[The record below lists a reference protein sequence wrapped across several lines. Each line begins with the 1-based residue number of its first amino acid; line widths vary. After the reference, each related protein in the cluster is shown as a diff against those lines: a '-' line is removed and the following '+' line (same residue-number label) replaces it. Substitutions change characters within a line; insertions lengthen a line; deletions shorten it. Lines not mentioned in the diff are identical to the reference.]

1 MIYLTEGNIPLNA
14 AYDDNITQEANST
27 YQLLFKFPT
36 NNLLWQ
42 RLREETF
49 LTADDLHGEQDFVIF
64 EVEKHHGYIQ
74 VYANQVMT
82 LLNNYVIGPL
92 ALDRVSGST
101 ALSQF
106 AGSITRDNP
115 FSFFSDIEDRHTF
128 NIGPKNAMEAFA
140 KDKHSI
146 IGQWGGDL
154 VRHGYQVRL
163 LKNGGSENESLFM
176 YRKNLSS
183 YQHKTSTKSLKT
195 RITFISKVKGEEEKA
210 PDRNL
215 SVVVDSQLINKY
227 NQIYEAVI
235 EVNNQDVKDEA
246 SLREYG
252 KQYFRTTFCDMLED
266 SIEIDVI
273 GQSDVPVQMFDV
285 VGVFHEF
292 YNMDV
297 RKKITK
303 YTYSPMAKKL
313 KSIGFGQFQSGLAN
327 AIGNV
332 VSDAVKGE
340 TQQFQSNFERQL
352 ARELKNADLAF
363 EKQKEE
369 LVNQFTDEVNAIK
382 AKAEENKK
390 KLSDEINRRFQEFNP
405 SGFEEANN
413 KAEEALRKVGAN
425 ADLVEE
431 AKRIATEN
439 ARDLN
444 AFKTSTQKEREKLS
458 DELKRYSREESENKL
473 TEIREVLASGYVSKR
488 TYTEDAEGTRQRLEA
503 ITQDNKSK
511 LAEYKQTV
519 DGQFTKLSSQIAD
532 KVDRLDF
539 QQIKETSLI
548 YERILGRTDSNVASN
563 IARMTLTSELFEV
576 EVGKRFSNLT
586 NLFYA
591 PTKIPKYISSVAS
604 DNHLKRVSWVDHD
617 GIRINY
623 TDSMSGWLGV
633 MFPLTKKFVKQG
645 ESLGYRIEIAV
656 DKVPKD
662 GRVLIQLLDNTT
674 NLGMYYNSQIKLT
687 KTGNQVF
694 TGYLDIPRTG
704 ELNEYSLRFTL
715 TSPGN
720 IVIHKPMVIDKRII
734 PEEFVDST
742 DYNNEYNRVT
752 MSLLQDSFAI
762 KALNSAGD
770 IIAGINVGA
779 NGNNRIVGKATHISG
794 DTLID
799 NAVIKSAM
807 IDKLKT
813 VNFEAGSVT
822 TTILGAEAVTAEKVK
837 FDTAFIQKLVSQ
849 QAFINELFAKQAT
862 ITKVQSIDIT
872 GEHVRGG
879 RISSINGNTTF
890 DLQTGWLE
898 MNGYG
903 VGIKNRFPGR
913 PLQYLTFGAGTING
927 VNGTYTAL
935 LSNRNGLQKMD
946 HTSAGIQIWNGRTGS
961 NVETA
966 ITFYGQTM
974 DFMQSGQDGV
984 SSLSINATNR
994 QITGVEEIV
1003 IKGVSLSK
1011 ILDDIYDNFR
1021 NLGAVAGNYSRGY
1034 YSRWR

>member
-1 MIYLTEGNIPLNA
+1 MIYLTDGNIPLNA
-14 AYDDNITQEANST
+14 AYADEIVQIDRNT
-27 YQLLFKFPT
+27 YQLTFKFPT
-36 NNLLWQ
+36 NNVLWQ

-64 EVEKHHGYIQ
+64 EVEKQHGYIQ

-82 LLNNYVIGPL
+82 LLNHYVVNPIN
-92 ALDRVSGST
+92 LDRATGST
-101 ALSQF
+101 ALSRF

-115 FSFFSDIEDRHTF
+115 FSFFSDIDDRHTF
-128 NIGPKNAMEAFA
+128 NTDTKNAMEVLT

-146 IGQWGGDL
+146 LGQWGGDL

-176 YRKNLSS
+176 YKKNLSS

-195 RITFISKVKGEEEKA
+195 RITFKTTVKGEGENADDKHYK
-210 PDRNL
+210 
-215 SVVVDSQLINKY
+215 VVVDSPLINKY
-227 NQIYEAVI
+227 SQIYETAI
-235 EVNNQDVKDEA
+235 EVNDQDVKDEA

-252 KQYFRTTFCDMLED
+252 KQYFRTTLCDMLED

-273 GQSDVPVQMFDV
+273 GQSDVPVQIFDI
-285 VGVFHEF
+285 VGVYHE
-292 YNMDV
+292 YYDLDV

-303 YTYSPMAKKL
+303 YNYSPMGKKL
-313 KSIGFGQFQSGLAN
+313 KRIGFGEFKSGLAN

-352 ARELKNADLAF
+352 ARELKNADRAF

-369 LVNQFTDEVNAIK
+369 LVNQFTDEVNSIK

-405 SGFEEANN
+405 SGFEEAKA
-413 KAEEALRKVGAN
+413 KAEEALQKAGAN

-431 AKRIATEN
+431 AKRIAADN

-473 TEIREVLASGYVSKR
+473 TEIREVLASNYVSKR
-488 TYTEDAEGTRQRLEA
+488 TYVEDAEGTRQRLEA

-539 QQIKETSLI
+539 QQVKETSQI

-563 IARMTLTSELFEV
+563 IARMALTSELFEV

-591 PTKIPKYISSVAS
+591 PTAIPKYISSVAT
-604 DNHLKRVSWVDHD
+604 DKHLERVRWGDHD

-633 MFPLTKKFVKQG
+633 RFPLTKKFVKQG

-656 DKVPKD
+656 DKVPRD

-674 NLGMYYNSQIKLT
+674 SLGMYYNSQITLT

-813 VNFEAGSVT
+813 ANFEAGSVT

-837 FDTAFIQKLVSQ
+837 FDTAFIKKLVSQ
-849 QAFINELFAKQAT
+849 QAFINELFAQRAT
-862 ITKVQSIDIT
+862 ITQVQSIDIT

-946 HTSAGIQIWNGRTGS
+946 NTSAGIQIWNGRTGG

-974 DFMQSGQDGV
+974 DFMQSGQAGV
-984 SSLSINATNR
+984 NSLSINATNR

-1003 IKGVSLSK
+1003 IKGALLSK
-1011 ILDDIYDNFR
+1011 VLDDIYDNFR

-1034 YSRWR
+1034 YPKWR